1 MFQVYATQARP
12 GSTAAPPLFDVQVLL
27 GKQDDDLPLIYARQV
42 AEAIA
47 TDAAAA
53 AAAGDGG
60 SDPSMAAAPP
70 VLVGVAM
77 RDHSPEA
84 FQQVLAALPQ
94 VRVW

>member
-1 MFQVYATQARP
+1 MYVTQARP
-12 GSTAAPPLFDVQVLL
+12 GSAAAPPLFDVQALL
-27 GKQDDDLPLIYARQV
+27 GRQDDDLPLVYARQV

-47 TDAAAA
+47 ADAAAA
-53 AAAGDGG
+53 AAAGNGG
-60 SDPSMAAAPP
+60 ADPGMAAAPP